1 MTKRKNH
8 SAEFKARV
16 ALDAIRE
23 DLTLAEL
30 AKKHGVHSGQIST
43 WKRAALDN
51 MAFAFTKRGSDPG
64 PEISTAEVEKLHSKI
79 GQLVVERDFLAPS
92 RACSHALPG
101 SGCLAST
108 SGDARQKMVSKDHKL
123 SVRRQCALL
132 TLARSN
138 LYYQPKGES
147 AENLRFMEIIDK
159 QFLETPWYGSR
170 QMARYM
176 KRNNHKC
183 GRHRVRRLMRLM
195 RLVPI
200 YQEPNTSKKH
210 PQHKIWPY
218 LLRNVVINRPNQVW
232 CADITYIPMQRG
244 FLYLVAI
251 MDWHSRKVL
260 AWRLSN
266 SMDTAFCV
274 EALKEALAKHG
285 TPEIFN
291 TDQGSQFT
299 SGDWIDV
306 LTDAKIKI
314 SMDGKGRWIDNRMI
328 ERLWRSLKYECVYLY
343 AFETGSQAKA
353 GIGKW
358 LAYYNAERPHSTH
371 GILTPDEAYV
381 SKTEPMRLAA

>member
-1 MTKRKNH
+1 
-8 SAEFKARV
+8 
-16 ALDAIRE
+16 
-23 DLTLAEL
+23 
-30 AKKHGVHSGQIST
+30 
-43 WKRAALDN
+43 
-51 MAFAFTKRGSDPG
+51 
-64 PEISTAEVEKLHSKI
+64 
-79 GQLVVERDFLAPS
+79 
-92 RACSHALPG
+92 
-101 SGCLAST
+101 
-108 SGDARQKMVSKDHKL
+108 MVSKDHKL

-132 TLARSN
+132 TLTRSN

-170 QMARYM
+170 QMARHM
-176 KRNNHKC
+176 QRQGHKC

-200 YQEPNTSKKH
+200 YQDPNTSRKH

-218 LLRNVVINRPNQVW
+218 LLRNMVIDRPNQAW
-232 CADITYIPMQRG
+232 CADITYIPMRRG

-251 MDWHSRKVL
+251 MDWYSRKVL

-266 SMDTAFCV
+266 TLEADFCV

-285 TPEIFN
+285 KPEIFN

-299 SGDWIDV
+299 SASWIEV
-306 LTDAKIKI
+306 LSDAKIKI

-328 ERLWRSLKYECVYLY
+328 ERLWRSLKYECVYLH
-343 AFETGSQAKA
+343 AFEKGSEAKA

-371 GILTPDEAYV
+371 GILTPDEVHA
-381 SKTEPMRLAA
+381 SKTEPVRMAA